1 MTEIQTAEL
10 SVFERFGV
18 LVVDSRLIAQELG
31 IQHKN
36 FLATLDK
43 YIGEIEKDW
52 GQVAFETETVT
63 NSVGASNSVK
73 YALLTEQQA
82 TLLMT
87 YSRNTE
93 QVRRCKGHLVKAFD
107 KAKLALSDVVESRV
121 AELEKKL
128 IAQSEAIARLES
140 QIQNLLPP
148 SSDFVPPGWDED
160 VWRKLPP
167 QDKRHFRY
175 IFRRR
180 NFRPSHQGKGESL
193 ILPFSDEEARQ
204 RQRSEIQQF
213 TQELSLQEQQRKQEM
228 LKRFWEES

>member
-1 MTEIQTAEL
+1 MTEIQTTEL
-10 SVFERFGV
+10 SVFEHSGV
-18 LVVDSRLIAQELG
+18 LVVDSRLIAEGLG

-43 YIGEIEKDW
+43 YIAEIEKDW

-73 YALLTEQQA
+73 YALLTEPQA

-93 QVRRCKGHLVKAFD
+93 QVRRCKRRLVKAFD
-107 KAKLALSDVVESRV
+107 KAKLALSSVVESRV

-128 IAQSEAIARLES
+128 IAQSEAIAQLQS

-148 SSDFVPPGWDED
+148 SSDFMPPGWDKD
-160 VWRKLPP
+160 VWQSLPA

-180 NFRPSHQGKGESL
+180 GFRPSHQKNNEVL
-193 ILPFSDEEARQ
+193 TLPFSTEEIRLK
-204 RQRSEIQQF
+204 QRSEIERF
-213 TQELSLQEQQRKQEM
+213 TQELSPQQQQRKQE
-228 LKRFWEES
+228 LLRQFWEQS